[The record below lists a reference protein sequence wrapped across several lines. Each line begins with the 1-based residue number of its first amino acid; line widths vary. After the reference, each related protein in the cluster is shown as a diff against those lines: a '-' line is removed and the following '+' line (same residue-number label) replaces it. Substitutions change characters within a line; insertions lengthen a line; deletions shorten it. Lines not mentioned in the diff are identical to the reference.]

1 MHNLGKKIPKPWDI
15 RGPYGDQGQDGPSP
29 HPPPPPNPTQDVTLT
44 WLCGLGGVGSL
55 SYDSHL
61 SAILLSS
68 SVPVCTVPTSSV
80 PASSVPASPVPV
92 CTVSAS
98 TVSGLHSADLLSLA
112 GLFSVGL
119 FGGSSQVL
127 GLHTVPASTVPAMV
141 LKMQATEAPQ
151 GSFNNTSQQ
160 YRLP

>member
-1 MHNLGKKIPKPWDI
+1 MWNFRTLNNLNCRSIKIDQEVRGRKIPTYIPDVCTIWVRRYPS
-15 RGPYGDQGQDGPSP
+15 RGTSVGHTGTKDRMD
-29 HPPPPPNPTQDVTLT
+29 HPPTLHLPLPPNPTQDVTLT

-80 PASSVPASPVPV
+80 PASSVPASSVPSV
-92 CTVSAS
+92 HAVSAS

-119 FGGSSQVL
+119 FGGSS
-127 GLHTVPASTVPAMV
+127 
-141 LKMQATEAPQ
+141 
-151 GSFNNTSQQ
+151 
-160 YRLP
+160 